1 MITYN
6 FRHRGSYEY
15 DKFILNIFQFHNEV
29 VLLHGRIF
37 QEGADDKDEL
47 VDIKKKFDEY
57 YSECVGEN
65 SLSNQ
70 IYKQS
75 LWLD

>member
-6 FRHRGSYEY
+6 FKHRGPYEY
-15 DKFILNIFQFHNEV
+15 DKFVLNIFQFHNEV
-29 VLLHGRIF
+29 VLLHGHIF

-47 VDIKKKFDEY
+47 ISMKNKFDEY
-57 YSECVGEN
+57 FDERIGED